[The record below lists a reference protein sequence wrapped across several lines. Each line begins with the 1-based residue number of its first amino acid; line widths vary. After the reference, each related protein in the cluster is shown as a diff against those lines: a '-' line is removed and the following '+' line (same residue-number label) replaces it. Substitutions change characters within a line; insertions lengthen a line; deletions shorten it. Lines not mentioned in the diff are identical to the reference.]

1 MAIFFDEERSIFHIM
16 TEHTSYYIG
25 IVDKTYIGHVYYG
38 RRMEDCGCG
47 YLMRTDE
54 MPVKNIYEKEGFLD
68 SFPFEYSTWGAGDFR
83 NDCLRVRTEGGYR
96 CCELTYDS
104 YRIYDG
110 KPKLKGLPSTFEGE
124 GKKAETLEIV
134 CKDDC
139 IGLKAILRYSMFE
152 DNDALMRSVEI
163 CNEGREKLYLE
174 KVLSACLDMDN
185 EEFQVLTLTGSW
197 ARERQMEY
205 RELGH
210 GHQGIGSSRGI
221 SSHQEHPF
229 LALVSKN
236 ITENVGEVYAMN
248 FVYSGNFAASAELTQ
263 FGLVRMSMGIHPD
276 GFEWV
281 LEPGDSFVAPEVVC
295 VYSDKG
301 LGQMTRT
308 FHDLYRDHLIRSPY
322 LHKKRPVLINNWE
335 ATYFDFNTERLLTIA
350 EQARAEGV
358 EMLVMDDGWFGRRA
372 DDHSSLGDWQ
382 VNEDRLPGG
391 LAVLSKGLKDLGM
404 KFGIWFE
411 PEMVSPDSDLY
422 RSHPDWAIQ
431 IPGRTGTMSRAQYVL
446 DLSRSEILDYV
457 YESVASILRS
467 ADISYV
473 KWDMNRR
480 LTDVGGACLGAERQ
494 GELYHRYMLGVY
506 ELQERLL
513 HEFPELLLENCASGG
528 GRFDAG
534 MLYYSPQIWCS
545 DNTDAAERLAIQ
557 EGTALIY
564 PLSTIGAHVSICPNH
579 VSGREVPFETRG
591 YVALAGTFGY
601 ELDITKLSPEE
612 RELMR
617 RQIELYHKYQP
628 LVREG
633 DYYRIASERE
643 NNEYDCWAVVAKDKS
658 EVLVTYIQAR
668 KKAHL
673 RSRRV
678 RLSGL
683 EPSAIYVLEGTEEFY
698 SGELLMQGGI
708 LISSMKGDY
717 AGKMLHFIKRK

>member
-1 MAIFFDEERSIFHIM
+1 
-16 TEHTSYYIG
+16 
-25 IVDKTYIGHVYYG
+25 
-38 RRMEDCGCG
+38 
-47 YLMRTDE
+47 
-54 MPVKNIYEKEGFLD
+54 
-68 SFPFEYSTWGAGDFR
+68 
-83 NDCLRVRTEGGYR
+83 
-96 CCELTYDS
+96 
-104 YRIYDG
+104 
-110 KPKLKGLPSTFEGE
+110 
-124 GKKAETLEIV
+124 
-134 CKDDC
+134 
-139 IGLKAILRYSMFE
+139 
-152 DNDALMRSVEI
+152 
-163 CNEGREKLYLE
+163 
-174 KVLSACLDMDN
+174 
-185 EEFQVLTLTGSW
+185 
-197 ARERQMEY
+197 MEY

-229 LALVSKN
+229 LALASKN

-358 EMLVMDDGWFGRRA
+358 EMLVMDDGWFGRRT

-411 PEMVSPDSDLY
+411 PEMVSPDS
-422 RSHPDWAIQ
+422 
-431 IPGRTGTMSRAQYVL
+431 
-446 DLSRSEILDYV
+446 
-457 YESVASILRS
+457 ILRS

-494 GELYHRYMLGVY
+494 GELYHRYVLGVY

-545 DNTDAAERLAIQ
+545 DRGSCKHLSESCQ
-557 EGTALIY
+557 WEGSAL
-564 PLSTIGAHVSICPNH
+564 
-579 VSGREVPFETRG
+579 
-591 YVALAGTFGY
+591 
-601 ELDITKLSPEE
+601 
-612 RELMR
+612 
-617 RQIELYHKYQP
+617 
-628 LVREG
+628 
-633 DYYRIASERE
+633 
-643 NNEYDCWAVVAKDKS
+643 
-658 EVLVTYIQAR
+658 
-668 KKAHL
+668 
-673 RSRRV
+673 
-678 RLSGL
+678 
-683 EPSAIYVLEGTEEFY
+683 
-698 SGELLMQGGI
+698 
-708 LISSMKGDY
+708 
-717 AGKMLHFIKRK
+717 